1 MERISQAGLSSAL
14 TPTGA
19 QLQRRLSSADGLALT
34 VLMEGLARRYPS
46 QDTAETM
53 DEYMGDY
60 ERLALKYSLPKVE
73 AALEALRIK
82 PGCLF
87 FPTPNELSEEIEA
100 QREAM
105 KYTIQARESAERQ
118 RKWSE
123 HVAAC
128 IRERQEGPDANS
140 AA

>member
-1 MERISQAGLSSAL
+1 MERVNKATLTSAL
-14 TPTGA
+14 TA
-19 QLQRRLSSADGLALT
+19 QDAPLQKSLSSGDSSTLLALLET
-34 VLMEGLARRYPS
+34 LIRRYPS
-46 QDTAETM
+46 QDLTDAIG
-53 DEYMGDY
+53 EYMRDF
-60 ERLALKYSLPKVE
+60 EALALKYSLPAVQR
-73 AALEALRIK
+73 AIEALRIDPEQK
-82 PGCLF
+82 F
-87 FPTPNELSEEIEA
+87 FPRPDEVAEEIEA

-128 IRERQEGPDANS
+128 IRERQEAPDANS